1 MSATYE
7 IEKNAKAS
15 KSMSLVVDKVTVSK
29 QDVTTKKEL
38 PGATLQI
45 KDSSGNVVDSW
56 VSGTTAHE
64 VSLVPGTYTL
74 VETIANK
81 IIKKTLD
88 FKDIFS
94 QYRQS

>member
-45 KDSSGNVVDSW
+45 KDSSGNIYVNFEGSRA
-56 VSGTTAHE
+56 S
-64 VSLVPGTYTL
+64 S
-74 VETIANK
+74 VE
-81 IIKKTLD
+81 
-88 FKDIFS
+88 
-94 QYRQS
+94 YRDPNNSPYINGFVEREI